1 MDSDQQRK
9 SRHPPAPPI
18 RQGSSLSSTNDPP
31 SNANNISVSTPNKND
46 ASAISDQ
53 SQLRGFD
60 EQTTCTDQVKVFE
73 AIEGTPINF
82 STRTS
87 FSDLTV
93 DDVAPNEGRISQD
106 PDDGLLEVHSHKNY
120 HRQEDTDTTR
130 YDF

>member
-1 MDSDQQRK
+1 MDSDQQRRSK
-9 SRHPPAPPI
+9 RPPAPPI
-18 RQGSSLSSTNDPP
+18 RQGSSLSSSNIP
-31 SNANNISVSTPNKND
+31 SVNASNISVSTPNKND

-60 EQTTCTDQVKVFE
+60 DQTICADQVKVFE

-93 DDVAPNEGRISQD
+93 DDVAPNDGRISRD
-106 PDDGLLEVHSHKNY
+106 PDDGLLELHSHKNFN
-120 HRQEDTDTTR
+120 RQEDTDTTR
-130 YDF
+130 

>member
-1 MDSDQQRK
+1 MDSERQQK
-9 SRHPPAPPI
+9 LKNPPTPPI
-18 RQGSSLSSTNDPP
+18 RQGSSLSSSNIP
-31 SNANNISVSTPNKND
+31 SSNSNNISVSTPNKID
-46 ASAISDQ
+46 ASTISDQ

-60 EQTTCTDQVKVFE
+60 EQMTCNDQVKVFE

-106 PDDGLLEVHSHKNY
+106 PDDGLLELHSHKNFC
-120 HRQEDTDTTR
+120 RQEDIDTER
-130 YDF
+130 